1 MLTITLALSGV
12 VVWGF
17 CDLLIAQ
24 FTRHVAT
31 VTAIA
36 VTTLVSFALAL
47 PLALAVGGVPE
58 GAAEWR
64 AVGFAAAGGVFYLA
78 AYGSLVAA
86 LSRGDLSVVAPLA
99 ALDGA
104 FGAILAIALGD
115 PVNAITAVGLTLAAG
130 GGALAAAQPRR
141 APEAAVAP
149 IPGGAP
155 AFAVAS
161 EASTPGATFGLPALD
176 PAGDPRVSPVPADPP
191 ERRRLAAGAGYAL
204 LSGLSIAVALQFF
217 GHTDEVSATTTV
229 AVARAV
235 SLAMIVP
242 VALATTGLVI
252 ARRLWPAA
260 VLIGAT
266 DVAGFVFVAA
276 ATARGPV
283 SVVAVLVAQ
292 LALMGIVLGLVVLRE
307 RPAPRQL
314 AGAALAIAGVTVLA
328 VAA

>member
-1 MLTITLALSGV
+1 VLTIALALSGV
-12 VVWGF
+12 VAWGF

-24 FTRHVAT
+24 FTGKVAT

-36 VTTLVSFALAL
+36 VTTLVSFLIAL
-47 PLALAVGGVPE
+47 PLALVVDGVPR
-58 GAAEWR
+58 AAEEWR
-64 AVGFAAAGGVFYLA
+64 AAGFAAAGGVFYLA
-78 AYGSLVAA
+78 AYASLVAA
-86 LSRGDLSVVAPLA
+86 LARGDLSVVAPLA

-141 APEAAVAP
+141 APEAAA
-149 IPGGAP
+149 
-155 AFAVAS
+155 
-161 EASTPGATFGLPALD
+161 D
-176 PAGDPRVSPVPADPP
+176 ADPP
-191 ERRRLAAGAGYAL
+191 GHRRLVAGAGYAL

-217 GHTDEVSATTTV
+217 GHTDAVSPTTTV

-242 VALATTGLVI
+242 VALATTGFAI

-260 VLIGAT
+260 VLIGVT

-292 LALMGIVLGLVVLRE
+292 VAVMGLALGLIVLHE

-314 AGAALAIAGVTVLA
+314 VGAAIAIAGVSVLGF
-328 VAA
+328 AA